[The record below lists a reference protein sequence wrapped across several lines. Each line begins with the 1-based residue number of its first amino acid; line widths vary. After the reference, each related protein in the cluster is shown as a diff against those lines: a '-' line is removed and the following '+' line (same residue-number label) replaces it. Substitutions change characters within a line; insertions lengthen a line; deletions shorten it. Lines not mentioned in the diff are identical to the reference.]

1 MDFRFNSVKKRL
13 LIISFFIS
21 ACVATK
27 SIVPSQETLPAMQQK
42 VPGITLE
49 KANQGY
55 ELYKNKCASCHQLH
69 DPSEYTIPKWDKKL
83 MEMYPK
89 AKVTNEEEKKLIRD
103 YLYALSK

>member
-1 MDFRFNSVKKRL
+1 VKKTL

-55 ELYKNKCASCHQLH
+55 KLYKEKCAGCHRLH
-69 DPSEYTIPKWDKKL
+69 APAEYTIPKWDKAL
-83 MEMYPK
+83 IEMYPK
-89 AKVTNEEEKKLIRD
+89 AKVTSEEEKKLIRD